1 MWDGETHFVSSNP
14 VENYTRN
21 NDRCY
26 TVPHCNTEQY
36 RHSFCPRTIV
46 AWNHLAT
53 LVAQTVLSA
62 LNLPGLGKAPTDHHH
77 HRCAP
82 QPLRTKARFLDASDV
97 CYIAWETETKF
108 WSWVEKDPEVRRV
121 RVRWIMKT
129 LHAETKRALKT
140 TTPFDQNGQSLDC
153 WSLWEER
160 NRISRFTGVN
170 KQ

>member
-1 MWDGETHFVSSNP
+1 ML
-14 VENYTRN
+14 
-21 NDRCY
+21 
-26 TVPHCNTEQY
+26 
-36 RHSFCPRTIV
+36 HSAALQHRTIQALLLSKNYRSLEPLSNTRCSDSTESV
-46 AWNHLAT
+46 
-53 LVAQTVLSA
+53 SA
-62 LNLPGLGKAPTDHHH
+62 LNLPGVGKAPTDHHH